1 MRRQG
6 GAGQGAIALVLAALL
21 VVHGVSL
28 AAAADPG
35 LKRPAKHELRVP
47 APAADT
53 LALPGAKQSPRI
65 EAQTRT
71 RLPLPHLSAGRLA
84 TTRQFA
90 LRRPTP
96 SPVRRARSHAIHQRV
111 RLGDDPPH

>member
-6 GAGQGAIALVLAALL
+6 VVERGAIALVLASLL
-21 VVHGVSL
+21 VLHGLSL
-28 AAAADPG
+28 AAAAPG
-35 LKRPAKHELRVP
+35 LKRPAKHEIRVP
-47 APAADT
+47 APAADS

-71 RLPLPHLSAGRLA
+71 RLPFPHLSAGRLA
-84 TTRQFA
+84 RTRQHA
-90 LRRPTP
+90 LRRPAQ

-111 RLGDDPPH
+111 GLGDDPPH